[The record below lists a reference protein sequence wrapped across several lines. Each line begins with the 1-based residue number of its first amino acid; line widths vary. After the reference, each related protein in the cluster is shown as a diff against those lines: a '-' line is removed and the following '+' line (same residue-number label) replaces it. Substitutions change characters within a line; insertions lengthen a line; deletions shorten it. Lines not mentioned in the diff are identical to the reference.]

1 MSTLCLQSRRRCH
14 LGDLPLPAHFAILR
28 TAKLKSL
35 GNVGGSLAHTY
46 RTRETSNADPSR
58 ADQNEHSHATPG
70 EVMQALRDKLPEKR
84 RKDAVIGLEYFVG
97 ASPEWFEGKTRE
109 QQDAYFREA
118 VGWLEKRH
126 GKENVVG
133 WSIHRDESTPH
144 LVAYVVPLD
153 DKGKLNAKQ
162 WTGGP
167 AALSKMQTDFA
178 KTVGARHGLERGIE
192 GSKAHHQTIKDF
204 YAQIEKPG
212 QHVTISPETVQPKV
226 LKKGFLTN
234 EYETPEMVAERLTA
248 AVQKAYTPAVEAAK
262 LAASE
267 RRRAD
272 EMTQT
277 AQTLSREKKEAQE
290 RLQALQKHLAPV
302 LELATLAKQEFV
314 QLVMHA
320 QERVKAIKA
329 EREKAAE
336 REKLDQERQRRVD
349 DLVRVERKTAGA
361 SCTFAQ
367 HALEAI
373 QKAGGDASKVHWP
386 TVEKAAVME
395 SITQH
400 RQQPKDVLAA
410 IVKYSPGMVEPAR
423 QEQARAFIS
432 TLAGKEIAAPKVGK
446 QHDGP
451 SLG

>member
-1 MSTLCLQSRRRCH
+1 M
-14 LGDLPLPAHFAILR
+14 PAHFAILR

-97 ASPEWFEGKTRE
+97 GSPEWFEGKNRE

-167 AALSKMQTDFA
+167 VALSKMQTDFA

-212 QHVTISPETVQPKV
+212 QHVTISPETAQPKV

-272 EMTQT
+272 EMTLT

-302 LELATLAKQEFV
+302 LELETLAKQEFV
-314 QLVMHA
+314 QLFMHT

-410 IVKYSPGMVEPAR
+410 IVKYSPGMVEPAQ

-446 QHDGP
+446 QHEGP
-451 SLG
+451 SPG